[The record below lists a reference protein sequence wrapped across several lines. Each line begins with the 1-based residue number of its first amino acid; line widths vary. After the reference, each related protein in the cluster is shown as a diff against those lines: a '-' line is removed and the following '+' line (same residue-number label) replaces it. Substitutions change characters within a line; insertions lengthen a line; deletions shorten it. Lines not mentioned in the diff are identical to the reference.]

1 MSFSVLHLGDH
12 LGIGF
17 EASIGQVRRTIA
29 VRAADVGVDQP
40 GTENRYADVG
50 AIELRAKGLHHAD
63 ERKFRSGIL
72 SIPRCFEKDVMV
84 HRLHRG
90 QATKMSEHGTDLIV
104 LTPFVSVPVPA
115 IIANAGKR
123 AARRFVE
130 FFTANI
136 QNPNTRETSNAICAV
151 PRLASSMNSG
161 SLQHQRSANR

>member
-1 MSFSVLHLGDH
+1 MSFMAACIWAIILGSGLKPASARFAGRLRFELPMLVLT
-12 LGIGF
+12 
-17 EASIGQVRRTIA
+17 SPGQKTDTPMLVL
-29 VRAADVGVDQP
+29 
-40 GTENRYADVG
+40 
-50 AIELRAKGLHHAD
+50 ELRAKGLHHAD

-72 SIPRCFEKDVMV
+72 SITRCFEKDVI

-136 QNPNTRETSNAICAV
+136 QNPST
-151 PRLASSMNSG
+151 
-161 SLQHQRSANR
+161 